1 MENVM
6 KKEIGEE
13 FYICEKCTYERGF
26 HVSLTR
32 YICEKCTYERG
43 FHVSL
48 TREGTHHEIV
58 LICPNCG
65 QRYSVG
71 WRLTL
76 TQNT

>member
-13 FYICEKCTYERGF
+13 FYICEKCAYERGF

-32 YICEKCTYERG
+32 K
-43 FHVSL
+43 
-48 TREGTHHEIV
+48 GTHHEIV

-76 TQNT
+76 TENT

>member
-13 FYICEKCTYERGF
+13 FYICEKC
-26 HVSLTR
+26 S
-32 YICEKCTYERG
+32 YERG

-48 TREGTHHEIV
+48 TREDTHHEIV

-71 WRLTL
+71 WKLTL
-76 TQNT
+76 TENT